1 MRRAVLALLAAVAL
15 PASAFAAPV
24 TVVMTGTW
32 DYIDD
37 EGGVV
42 AGDIGLGTA
51 YTATLTYDDA
61 TPDSNPEAG
70 EGNYV
75 VSAPSFSFTLTSG
88 GLTFAWNPGGFAEI
102 DVINASVDTLTVD
115 ARGLSGGP
123 GLPPIGFSYLFASF
137 DDTTG
142 TALSSASLVGLPWV
156 LGDWNSRGMAL
167 FFDVADGS
175 SLTYV
180 DLGGTVDSITVVPE
194 PSALALAAAG
204 ASALALGRRRR
215 SQRA

>member
-15 PASAFAAPV
+15 PASALAAPV

-32 DYIDD
+32 DYVDD
-37 EGGVV
+37 
-42 AGDIGLGTA
+42 AGDVLGGAITLGTS
-51 YTATLTYDDA
+51 YTATMTYDDSA
-61 TPDSNPEAG
+61 PDFNSAPNV
-70 EGNYV
+70 GNYDV
-75 VSAPSFSFTLTSG
+75 GAYPFSFTLTSG
-88 GLTFAWNPGGFAEI
+88 GFTFSHVGSIAEI
-102 DVINASVDTLTVD
+102 DVTNASYD
-115 ARGLSGGP
+115 ALAVYAENLVGGP
-123 GLPPIGFSYLFASF
+123 GLPAFDFSYVNPAF

-142 TALSSASLVGLPWV
+142 TALSSPSLAGLPWV
-156 LGDWNSRGMAL
+156 LDDWNSRGMAL

-175 SLTYV
+175 PLTYV

-194 PSALALAAAG
+194 PSALALVGAG